1 MIKFIKSNPI
11 KLIFLSLLLGF
22 VAYRIVT
29 AEPKGYCVGK
39 AFNGKVGVYLTDKEF
54 IFAALKSGGQGIKVS
69 LDQKMPNPTDEM
81 VKKFLAEY
89 PDCCEVSRDSIYFQ
103 GEVSIK
109 VYSTLFDRAFWRFQ
123 TIAVKVRGIEDMR
136 NGKVNAEEGLL
147 FLNTCGTFLD

>member
-1 MIKFIKSNPI
+1 MKSFIKNNPI
-11 KLIFLSLLLGF
+11 KLVVLLVIFVLMSALLL
-22 VAYRIVT
+22 T
-29 AEPKGYCVGK
+29 AEPKGYCSGK
-39 AFNGKVGVYLTDKEF
+39 AFNGKTGVYLTDEEF

-89 PDCCEVSRDSIYFQ
+89 PDCCQVYRDSIYFN
-103 GEVSIK
+103 GEVSTK

-123 TIAVKVRGIEDMR
+123 TIAVKVSGIENMR